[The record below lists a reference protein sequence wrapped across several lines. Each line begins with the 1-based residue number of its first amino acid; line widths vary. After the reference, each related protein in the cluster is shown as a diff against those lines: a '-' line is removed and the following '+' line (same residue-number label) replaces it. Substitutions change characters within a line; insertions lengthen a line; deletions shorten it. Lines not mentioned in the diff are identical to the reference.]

1 MVSVVLLCIRT
12 VSMSKQVLLKILT
25 YEQRVKKR
33 DVCVYFLSQLQHL
46 CIAHTSSVLL
56 GMHLQS
62 HFTGCVTDLQAAVYL
77 VKLHGDHHLQ
87 IPSAHVHL
95 SSSDRSG
102 CL

>member
-33 DVCVYFLSQLQHL
+33 DVCLLCLFFASASTSLHCTYFICSLV
-46 CIAHTSSVLL
+46 T
-56 GMHLQS
+56 HLQS
-62 HFTGCVTDLQAAVYL
+62 HFTGCVTDLQAAVHL
-77 VKLHGDHHLQ
+77 EKLHGDHHSQ

-95 SSSDRSG
+95 FK
-102 CL
+102 